1 MQRLSIVAL
10 LLVAACDKGVAKN
23 GEASA
28 VAASANAAVV
38 AAASSVTT
46 PANSANA
53 SGAWYVGTWKGDFA
67 AARRASTT
75 TTKEGGPGAWE
86 KDNGQKL
93 SGPGALEIVVDGNGR
108 VSGTLKGALGELG
121 LRGQID
127 GEELRANL
135 VANSE
140 DPAAIHHGTLILAH
154 ESDTLTGRLSA
165 GSGDALTMRQADVA
179 LKKATP

>member
-10 LLVAACDKGVAKN
+10 FLAAACDKAASKN
-23 GEASA
+23 SDASA
-28 VAASANAAVV
+28 VAASASAAVV
-38 AAASSVTT
+38 AAASSVAT
-46 PANSANA
+46 PGDAANA

-67 AARRASTT
+67 ALRRASTT

-93 SGPGALEIVVDGNGR
+93 SGPGALEIVVDNHGR

-135 VANSE
+135 VANGE
-140 DPAAIHHGTLILAH
+140 DLTAIHNGTLVLAH
-154 ESDTLTGRLSA
+154 ESDTLKGRLAA
-165 GSGDALTMRQADVA
+165 GSGDALAMRQADVV
-179 LKKATP
+179 LKKAAP